1 MKRRHLVGLML
12 ILVLGL
18 TLTVGAEAAVVGH
31 FTEVEGR
38 VDLMKGGNLPT
49 IPVKV
54 QDGVEPGDVIRTKS
68 LSRAQ
73 LKFVDDTVLTIAPE
87 SRVAIEEYLYDA
99 QKGQRQAVLQIFRG
113 LVHTVVSKVIQTEKP
128 DFIIK
133 TQTSIM
139 GVRGTAWYTHLLP
152 YSTDVYNESGK
163 LRLQNIFAEVVGY
176 VDLGDHQCSRVSSGL
191 PPTIAMHFSPED
203 LAPIKSRVFTHAAG
217 QAGSGGLGG
226 QQLPGPSDLG
236 ATGDTTS
243 PAFQGPAG
251 PGSLVTQNTIANLTG
266 GLYIPPT
273 VAPAPSP
280 SSGPTTSIITTPT
293 ITPVI
298 PIMQYN
304 FSQTIT
310 GLTYQMTSSSPYN
323 TATFTSTAGGSG
335 SRTGAYAG
343 SFTTSFLIN
352 AVSSQNNTFSPQGS
366 LGSLLILGNSGT
378 VRGPAGGDLTGTM
391 TVTART
397 LGGTTFNLSGP
408 VTIQP
413 NGNLTFSTAGNFTTG
428 GITGTTTGTWNQVK
442 K

>member
-49 IPVKV
+49 LPVKV

-133 TQTSIM
+133 THTSIV
-139 GVRGTAWYTHLLP
+139 GVRGTSWYTVLAPH
-152 YSTDVYNESGK
+152 YTDFYNESGK
-163 LRLQNIFAEVVGY
+163 LRLQNIFAEIVGF
-176 VDLGDHQCSRVSSGL
+176 VDLGVNQFSRVGTGL
-191 PPTIAMHFSPED
+191 PPTVAMHYSPED
-203 LAPIKSRVFTHAAG
+203 LAPIKSYISSRAGG

-226 QQLPGPSDLG
+226 QQLPSPSDLR

-243 PAFQGPAG
+243 PAFQGPVG

-273 VAPAPSP
+273 P
-280 SSGPTTSIITTPT
+280 SSGPTTSIVTTST
-293 ITPVI
+293 ITPVF
-298 PIMQYN
+298 PIMEYN

-335 SRTGAYAG
+335 SRTVAYAG

-366 LGSLLILGNSGT
+366 LGSLLILGSSGS

-413 NGNLTFSTAGNFTTG
+413 SGNLTFSTAGNFTTG